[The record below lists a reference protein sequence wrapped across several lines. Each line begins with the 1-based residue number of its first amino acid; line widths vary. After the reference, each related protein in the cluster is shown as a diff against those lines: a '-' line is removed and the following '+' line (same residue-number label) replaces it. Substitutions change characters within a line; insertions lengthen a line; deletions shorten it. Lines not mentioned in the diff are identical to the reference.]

1 MACEIAGCKNL
12 HDNSMIATEEGRKGR
27 KRERG
32 KGGKTEGGGRE
43 GRGRAGGSREKRD

>member
-1 MACEIAGCKNL
+1 MACEIVGCKTLN
-12 HDNSMIATEEGRKGR
+12 DNSMIATEEGRKGR

-43 GRGRAGGSREKRD
+43 EGGGR